1 MERSLIAH
9 KGKAV
14 VMPPKQLLM
23 YIVRLV
29 TFLALIIW
37 TSLNDLKFFT

>member
-29 TFLALIIW
+29 TFLALIW